1 MDEQAKLK
9 TPQSATDANAR
20 LRLHIE
26 LFEIEENIARME
38 EARRQCIETW
48 NRDIRAARKI
58 ARAKRNDI
66 RSGAIQPELF
76 DMLKKS
82 Q

>member
-1 MDEQAKLK
+1 MDEQTKLRMY
-9 TPQSATDANAR
+9 A
-20 LRLHIE
+20 E

-76 DMLKKS
+76 DMLKS